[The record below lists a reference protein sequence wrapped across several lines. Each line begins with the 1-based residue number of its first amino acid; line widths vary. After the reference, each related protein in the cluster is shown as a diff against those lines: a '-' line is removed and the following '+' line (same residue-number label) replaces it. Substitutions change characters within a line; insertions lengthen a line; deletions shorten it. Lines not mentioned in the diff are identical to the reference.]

1 MEKKMS
7 KENEAKLKRIKAE
20 RKVLGIYLRTK
31 SIKNSEISTLF
42 KINSSY
48 GVIEINT
55 NLSRKKLM
63 LVQILNAPFLLCD
76 QEYLSIPMKK
86 ELPNFLIN
94 RYKAELEELKY
105 FHEQGLISNE
115 EYIADK
121 EDLKFIYFK
130 SSEEGKAILKE
141 I

>member
-1 MEKKMS
+1 
-7 KENEAKLKRIKAE
+7 
-20 RKVLGIYLRTK
+20 
-31 SIKNSEISTLF
+31 
-42 KINSSY
+42 
-48 GVIEINT
+48 
-55 NLSRKKLM
+55 
-63 LVQILNAPFLLCD
+63 
-76 QEYLSIPMKK
+76 MKK

-105 FHEQGLISNE
+105 FYEQGLISNE

-141 I
+141 GKIKKYEKFK